1 MAAHK
6 ILNQSIEGEM
16 QRSYIDYAMSVI
28 VGRALPDVRDGLKP
42 VHRKI
47 LYAMH
52 DMGLHHNRAHKKCAR
67 VVGEVLGKYHPHG
80 DQAAYSSLVR
90 MAQDFS
96 LRYPLVDGQ
105 GNFGSIDGDSAAAMR
120 YTECRLSRMA
130 ADMLADID
138 KDTVDFVDNFD
149 GSLTE
154 PAVLPSRL
162 PNLLVNGS
170 SGIAVGMATNI
181 PPHNISETVDGLMHL
196 LDNPE
201 ADAIELMEHIRGP
214 DFPTGGRLFGINGI
228 VSAYQTGRGKV
239 KIRAAA
245 EIQEE
250 NDRERIVIS
259 EIPFQVNKAALIESI
274 AELVKDGRVEG
285 ISDLRDESDRDG
297 LRIVVEIKR
306 GGMGEVVLNQLYK
319 HTQLESTFGII
330 NLALVDNQP
339 RLMTLPEMLSL
350 YLDHRKE
357 VVLRRTAHEL
367 EQARRRHHILEGLMK
382 AIDRLDETIAMIRG
396 SASPEQARG
405 LLMEELELS
414 EEQAKAI
421 LDMRL
426 QKLTGLELESL
437 REEYREILI
446 LIADLEDILSSEE
459 RVKGI
464 VKDELGQ
471 VREQHG
477 DVRRTEILPDELDM
491 DLEDLI
497 PRQDVVVTV
506 THGNYI
512 KRMPLETYR
521 QQARGGTGLTGMG
534 TKEED
539 QVLRLFVA
547 STHDHIM
554 FFTNHGRV
562 QWLKGY
568 NVPAGG
574 RHSRGK
580 PIVNMLP
587 DLQPGEKVVTT
598 LSVSEFDDERFLIF
612 STRRGLIKKTR
623 LSAYSNVRSRG
634 IKAIRLDD
642 GDELVDTRLSDGGQN
657 VVLATAQ
664 GQAVLFRES
673 DVRPTGRDTRGVIG
687 VTLREGDHVA
697 GMATVAEEDLLL
709 TVTEKGYGKITPV
722 ADYRRTRRGGKGVM
736 TIRAGGRNGHVVAVR
751 MVRPEDELMMVSS
764 QGKVIRTSAEGIRVV
779 GRRTMGVRVMRLAD
793 DDAVSAVARLPRPSD
808 VDMTEDIY

>member
-1 MAAHK
+1 MPAQR

-90 MAQDFS
+90 MAQEFS
-96 LRYPLVDGQ
+96 LRYRLVDGQ

-120 YTECRLSRMA
+120 YTECRLSRLS

-149 GSLTE
+149 GSLSE

-181 PPHNISETVDGLMHL
+181 PPHNINEAVDGLIHL

-201 ADAIELMEHIRGP
+201 ADAIELMGFIQGP
-214 DFPTGGRLFGINGI
+214 DFPTGGRLFGVNGI

-239 KIRAAA
+239 KIRASA

-250 NDRERIVIS
+250 NDRERIVIN
-259 EIPFQVNKAALIESI
+259 EIPFQVNKASLIESI
-274 AELVKDGRVEG
+274 AELVKEGRVEG

-297 LRIVVEIKR
+297 MRIVVEIKR

-339 RLMTLPEMLSL
+339 RLMSLPEMLSH
-350 YLDHRKE
+350 YLEHRKD

-367 EQARRRHHILEGLMK
+367 EQARKRHHVLEGLMK
-382 AIDRLDETIAMIRG
+382 AIDRLDETIKMIRA

-414 EEQAKAI
+414 VEQAKAI
-421 LDMRL
+421 LEMRL

-437 REEYREILI
+437 REEYREILV
-446 LIADLEDILSSEE
+446 LIADLEDILSSVE
-459 RVKGI
+459 RVKAI
-464 VKDELGQ
+464 VKEELLQ
-471 VREQHG
+471 VRELHG
-477 DVRRTEILPDELDM
+477 DERRTEILPDELDM

-497 PRQDVVVTV
+497 PRQDVVVIV
-506 THGNYI
+506 TNGNYI
-512 KRMPLETYR
+512 KRIPLETYR

-554 FFTNHGRV
+554 FFTNQGRV
-562 QWLKGY
+562 HWLKGY

-574 RHSRGK
+574 RQSRGK
-580 PIVNMLP
+580 PIVNILP
-587 DLQPGEKVVTT
+587 DLQPGESVVTT
-598 LSVSEFDDERFLIF
+598 LSVGEFDDERQLIF

-623 LSAYSNVRSRG
+623 LSAYSNVRARG
-634 IKAIRLDD
+634 IKAVRLDE
-642 GDELVDTRLSDGGQN
+642 GDELVDTRLGDGEQN
-657 VVLATAQ
+657 VVLATAR

-673 DVRPTGRDTRGVIG
+673 EVRPTGRDTRGVIG
-687 VTLREGDHVA
+687 VSLREGDKVA
-697 GMATVAEEDLLL
+697 GMAIVAEDDMLL

-722 ADYRRTRRGGKGVM
+722 AEYRRTHRGGKGVM

-751 MVRPEDELMMVSS
+751 MVRPDDELMMVSN

-779 GRRTMGVRVMRLAD
+779 GRRTMGVRVMRLSD
-793 DDAVSAVARLPRPSD
+793 EDAVSAVARLPSPSE
-808 VDMTEDIY
+808 VEAAEDIY

>member
-1 MAAHK
+1 MPAQR

-90 MAQDFS
+90 MAQEFS
-96 LRYPLVDGQ
+96 LRYRLVDGQ

-120 YTECRLSRMA
+120 YTECRLSRLS

-149 GSLTE
+149 GSLSE

-181 PPHNISETVDGLMHL
+181 PPHNINEAVDGLIHL

-201 ADAIELMEHIRGP
+201 ADAIELMGFIQGP
-214 DFPTGGRLFGINGI
+214 DFPTGGRLFGVNGI

-239 KIRAAA
+239 KIRASA

-250 NDRERIVIS
+250 NDRERIVIN
-259 EIPFQVNKAALIESI
+259 EIPFQVNKASLIESI
-274 AELVKDGRVEG
+274 AELVKEGRVEG

-297 LRIVVEIKR
+297 MRIVVEIKR

-339 RLMTLPEMLSL
+339 RLMSLPEMLSH
-350 YLDHRKE
+350 YLEHRKD

-367 EQARRRHHILEGLMK
+367 EQARKRHHVLEGLMK
-382 AIDRLDETIAMIRG
+382 AIDRLDETIKMIRA

-405 LLMEELELS
+405 LLMEELELGV
-414 EEQAKAI
+414 EQAKAI
-421 LDMRL
+421 LEMRL

-437 REEYREILI
+437 REEYREILV
-446 LIADLEDILSSEE
+446 LIADLEDILSSVE
-459 RVKGI
+459 RVKAI
-464 VKDELGQ
+464 VKEELLQ
-471 VREQHG
+471 VRELHG
-477 DVRRTEILPDELDM
+477 DERRTEILPDELDM

-497 PRQDVVVTV
+497 PRQDVVVIV
-506 THGNYI
+506 TNGNYI
-512 KRMPLETYR
+512 KRIPLETYR

-554 FFTNHGRV
+554 FFTNQGRV
-562 QWLKGY
+562 HWLKGY

-574 RHSRGK
+574 RQSRGK
-580 PIVNMLP
+580 PIVNILP
-587 DLQPGEKVVTT
+587 DLQPGESVVTT
-598 LSVSEFDDERFLIF
+598 LSVGEFDDERQLIF

-623 LSAYSNVRSRG
+623 LSAYSNVRARG
-634 IKAIRLDD
+634 IKAVRLDE
-642 GDELVDTRLSDGGQN
+642 GDELVDTRLGDGEQN
-657 VVLATAQ
+657 VVLATAR

-673 DVRPTGRDTRGVIG
+673 EVRPTGRDTRGVIG
-687 VTLREGDHVA
+687 VSLREGDKVA
-697 GMATVAEEDLLL
+697 GMAIVAEDDMLL

-722 ADYRRTRRGGKGVM
+722 AEYRRTHRGGKGVM

-751 MVRPEDELMMVSS
+751 MVRPDDELMMVSN

-779 GRRTMGVRVMRLAD
+779 GRRTMGVRVMRLSD
-793 DDAVSAVARLPRPSD
+793 EDAVSAVARLPSPSE
-808 VDMTEDIY
+808 VEAAEDIY